1 MAESDGKGEE
11 SNTNPAEE
19 QVTVRMAWDSGR
31 HMQTYSALPPK
42 GQGSCDIYPPIS
54 AFYWLRPTP
63 RAVLWLQPMCTGARV
78 ERCGSWAKKPR
89 PLWKR
94 PVAPVGVRCAS
105 TSGSAAPASPG
116 TLPHM
121 VSTAAELSFQLAQL
135 TESQVLG
142 LCAVPSF

>member
-78 ERCGSWAKKPR
+78 EIISRSKKENISQPD
-89 PLWKR
+89 
-94 PVAPVGVRCAS
+94 S
-105 TSGSAAPASPG
+105 TSTVFS
-116 TLPHM
+116 HD
-121 VSTAAELSFQLAQL
+121 
-135 TESQVLG
+135 
-142 LCAVPSF
+142 